1 MEQSQK
7 DEIYELINKNKFSIF
22 NNKKNKEER
31 FLSFLIDNNIVL
43 PIEVNIYNAISYL
56 KNIDIKCKIDNCSNN
71 RIFLGIRNDN
81 RTEFGFKKF
90 CSKEC
95 EYKGISIRQKGSN
108 NTCHR
113 MTEESFK
120 SMCNKNSIIM
130 KSKIK
135 NGEFTPNITNSW
147 NRGTSYLILDNKK
160 NKYRSS
166 WEAFFHLCN
175 NHLEYEKLRIEYKLD
190 GNIHSYIVDFID
202 HKNRKLYEIK
212 PYSQLDRKIVKV
224 KEDYC
229 LKWCEKNN
237 YELVFITED
246 WYIENFSKLK
256 KLLDEQPDGKNIYK
270 KLKKFDEN

>member
-1 MEQSQK
+1 MDQSQK
-7 DEIYELINKNKFSIF
+7 DEIYELINKNKFIIF
-22 NNKKNKEER
+22 NNKKNKEKR
-31 FLSFLIDNNIVL
+31 FLSFLIDNNIAL
-43 PIEVNIYNAISYL
+43 PIEVNIYNTISYL

-81 RTEFGFKKF
+81 KTEFGFKKF

-95 EYKGISIRQKGSN
+95 EYKGISIRQRGSN

-130 KSKIK
+130 KNKIK

-147 NRGTSYLILDNKK
+147 NKGTSYLIINNKK

-190 GNIHSYIVDFID
+190 GSKHNYIVDFID
-202 HKNRKLYEIK
+202 YKNRKLYEIK
-212 PYSQLDRKIVKV
+212 PYSQLDRKIVKI
-224 KEDYC
+224 KEEYC
-229 LKWCEKNN
+229 LKWCDKNS
-237 YELVFITED
+237 YQLIFITED
-246 WYIENFSKLK
+246 WYIENFGKLK

-270 KLKKFDEN
+270 KLRKFDEN

>member
-1 MEQSQK
+1 MDQSRK

-22 NNKKNKEER
+22 NNKKNKEKR

-56 KNIDIKCKIDNCSNN
+56 KNIDIKCKIDNCNNN

-95 EYKGISIRQKGSN
+95 EYKGISIRQRGSN

-130 KSKIK
+130 KNKIK

-147 NRGTSYLILDNKK
+147 NGGTSYLIMNNKK

-190 GNIHSYIVDFID
+190 NITHNYIVDFID

-212 PYSQLDRKIVKV
+212 PYSQLNRKIVKI
-224 KEDYC
+224 KEEYC
-229 LKWCEKNN
+229 LKWCEKNS
-237 YELVFITED
+237 YELIFITED

-256 KLLDEQPDGKNIYK
+256 KLLDKQPDGKNIYK

>member
-1 MEQSQK
+1 MDQGQK
-7 DEIYELINKNKFSIF
+7 DEIYELINKNKFIIF
-22 NNKKNKEER
+22 NNKKNKEKR
-31 FLSFLIDNNIVL
+31 FLSFLIDNNITL
-43 PIEVNIYNAISYL
+43 PIEVNIYNTISYL
-56 KNIDIKCKIDNCSNN
+56 KNIDIKCKIDNCINN

-81 RTEFGFKKF
+81 KTEFGFKKF

-95 EYKGISIRQKGSN
+95 EYKGISIRQRGSN

-130 KSKIK
+130 KNKIK

-147 NRGTSYLILDNKK
+147 NKGTSYLIINNKK

-190 GNIHSYIVDFID
+190 GNTHNYIVDFID
-202 HKNRKLYEIK
+202 YKNRKLYEIK
-212 PYSQLDRKIVKV
+212 PYSQLDRKIVKI
-224 KEDYC
+224 KEEYC
-229 LKWCEKNN
+229 LKWCDKNS
-237 YELVFITED
+237 YQLIFITED
-246 WYIENFSKLK
+246 WYIENFGKLK

-270 KLKKFDEN
+270 KLRKFDEN